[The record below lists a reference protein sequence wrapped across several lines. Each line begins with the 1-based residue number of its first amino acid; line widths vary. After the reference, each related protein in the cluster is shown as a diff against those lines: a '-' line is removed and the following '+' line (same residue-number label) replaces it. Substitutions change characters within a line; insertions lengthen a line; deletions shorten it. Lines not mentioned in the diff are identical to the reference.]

1 MRGDNKLTVF
11 ACGNGDTIMLE
22 AHDRTVL
29 VDIHYRRDQAEDPEN
44 DRVPDFAHDIW
55 AACADNPLPPGSP
68 ASLMVLAGGRAAP
81 WPWRPKHSGSS
92 APEEVGFAVDSLLEE
107 AGFELSV
114 PPERKAALDRVR
126 RPSVT
131 RRHVGS
137 TAK

>member
-11 ACGNGDTIMLE
+11 AWGNGDTIMLE

-107 AGFELSV
+107 AGFDS
-114 PPERKAALDRVR
+114 
-126 RPSVT
+126 PSHLNEKP
-131 RRHVGS
+131 R
-137 TAK
+137 